1 MPMLQFVLID
11 EEERLFEPQRFSYLG
26 SIDDWINIGDIDSLP
41 ELVEIYVQHLDED
54 SFYDL
59 Y

>member
-1 MPMLQFVLID
+1 MLID
-11 EEERLFEPQRFSYLG
+11 EEERLFEPQRYSFLG
-26 SIDDWINIGDIDSLP
+26 SIDDWINIGDIDRLP
-41 ELVEIYVQHLDED
+41 ELVETYVPHLDED